1 MQVGGCN
8 RTVWSLQYRSGW
20 GPPPV
25 ESHTRRGQ
33 AIRAVIKKN
42 LNIPVMSSTAVFVAD
57 AFIYHFS
64 NWMDCS
70 PGRSARPP
78 ESPRHQSSP

>member
-42 LNIPVMSSTAVFVAD
+42 LNIPVMSIIGWIAHLGGAHALPSLHVTSQA
-57 AFIYHFS
+57 HE
-64 NWMDCS
+64 NE
-70 PGRSARPP
+70 REP
-78 ESPRHQSSP
+78 EDE